1 MAEIISNI
9 LDQEPAPD
17 LKNFQRNRRL
27 LWLSAAISL
36 VMAVI
41 GYIIILGLVL

>member
-1 MAEIISNI
+1 MAEIINNI

-27 LWLSAAISL
+27 LWLSAAISFILAL
-36 VMAVI
+36 V
-41 GYIIILGLVL
+41 GYIIILTLVF